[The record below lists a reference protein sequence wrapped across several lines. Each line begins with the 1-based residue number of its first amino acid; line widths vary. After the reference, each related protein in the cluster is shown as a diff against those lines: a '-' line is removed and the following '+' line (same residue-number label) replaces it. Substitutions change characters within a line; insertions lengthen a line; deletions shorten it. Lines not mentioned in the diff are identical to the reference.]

1 MLYRKQWKVM
11 ALTDEGRDLAAA
23 ELLRQLLLPPCG
35 CPGRAG
41 PQGQTGPDGE
51 EFVGCAYATKPAEF
65 LLSGLCQEKLSLA
78 MTYSHT
84 IVRCTTIGV
93 TAFHFC
99 VRNGDRWDYSTMVA
113 RQICI

>member
-1 MLYRKQWKVM
+1 M
-11 ALTDEGRDLAAA
+11 E
-23 ELLRQLLLPPCG
+23 
-35 CPGRAG
+35 RAG
-41 PQGQTGPDGE
+41 RRDE
-51 EFVGCAYATKPAEF
+51 NEGCRNEKTA
-65 LLSGLCQEKLSLA
+65 SGAVSSFIHNLA

-113 RQICI
+113 RKTGGLYCNLDISISGGTDGNRTRDLLRDRQAF